1 MVSILE
7 YKERDIANKQLWPF
21 MGTVMIKTLFA
32 SIVLLASLGL
42 SGNALAGTL
51 LNLNYSDF
59 SSTNGLTLLGTAQQV
74 NGNAL
79 QLTTN
84 GVKNSAGGVFF
95 NTPVGVSRFNAEF
108 TFQFFNTF
116 GADGMA
122 FVIKNADSWGT
133 GAGGLGEYGGA
144 LGYGGGTNG
153 IQKSVGI
160 EFDSSVNTK
169 DPRYNDI
176 DGNHIG
182 IDTNGS
188 MLSLVQS
195 PVSTTFNID
204 KGNGVWHAWVD
215 YDGTVLTVSVDKNS
229 VKPGTAMLSRN
240 MDIQSIV
247 GSSSGLMG
255 FTAATGSNM
264 QTTQLL
270 SFRESAPNPEPSTSV
285 LMSVGAVVA
294 VIAARRKMLNAC

>member
-108 TFQFFNTF
+108 TFQFFNTY

-169 DPRYNDI
+169 I
-176 DGNHIG
+176 
-182 IDTNGS
+182 
-188 MLSLVQS
+188 LV
-195 PVSTTFNID
+195 I
-204 KGNGVWHAWVD
+204 
-215 YDGTVLTVSVDKNS
+215 
-229 VKPGTAMLSRN
+229 M
-240 MDIQSIV
+240 I
-247 GSSSGLMG
+247 LMAIILALIPMVPCSALCKVQ
-255 FTAATGSNM
+255 FR
-264 QTTQLL
+264 QLL
-270 SFRESAPNPEPSTSV
+270 ISIKETGYGMRGLIMMA
-285 LMSVGAVVA
+285 L
-294 VIAARRKMLNAC
+294 C